1 MNIQRNILILGGK
14 KKPLSEQ
21 GLQSFMLPIYTRKK
35 ISQDPAFWMPV
46 KVQQTKFLFL
56 YQPWPVVYIEYAP
69 KRLFYIIM
77 LFDKTGICAVQENIK
92 TSFKLA

>member
-1 MNIQRNILILGGK
+1 
-14 KKPLSEQ
+14 
-21 GLQSFMLPIYTRKK
+21 
-35 ISQDPAFWMPV
+35 MPV

-56 YQPWPVVYIEYAP
+56 YQPWPVVYIEYALCP